1 VYGAALVLH
10 GSTHLREEDHV
21 RSTFTGVLPVV
32 SAAVMLAA
40 SAAPATAIPAFA
52 RKYRTT
58 CATCHAPVPR
68 LNAFGERFAAN
79 GFEFMPGEAPRDTIG
94 TGDPLLRLQQS
105 VPLAVRLDAY
115 MAALSKPS
123 GGQVAVDQQ
132 LPWVVKVLSGGQ
144 VADKISYYVYF
155 LASERGEVAG
165 LEDAYVQFTDIGG
178 SGVSVLAGQFQ
189 VSDPLFKRELRLEYE
204 DYQPYRVRVG
214 NTRADLTYDRGLMA
228 LWSPREGTDV
238 ALQMVNGTG
247 LSAADANRQYDRNGF
262 KNVALRLSQDL
273 GPHRLGAFSY
283 FGEEGADDAESRIRV
298 LGPDA
303 TIALGSRAELNL
315 QLYRRWDDDPFLG
328 ACSPAS
334 PCPGGATAPF
344 ETTVDAAMAELLFWP
359 QGVAG
364 RWVMAGLWNWIDA
377 NAPVVSLRLGEQD
390 EPPGYLERYHTG
402 GLGLHYV
409 LRRNVRLLGE
419 GSWDFER
426 DQARLVT
433 GVSLA
438 F

>member
-1 VYGAALVLH
+1 M
-10 GSTHLREEDHV
+10 
-21 RSTFTGVLPVV
+21 RSIYAGVLAVV
-32 SAAVMLAA
+32 TAAVMLVA
-40 SAAPATAIPAFA
+40 SAAPAAAIPAFA

-68 LNAFGERFAAN
+68 LNAFGERFANN
-79 GFEFMPGEAPRDTIG
+79 GFEFVPGEEPRDTIA
-94 TGDPLLRLQQS
+94 TGDPLLRLQRD
-105 VPLAVRLDAY
+105 VPLAVRFDAY
-115 MAALSKPS
+115 MAALTRRS
-123 GGQVAVDQQ
+123 GGQVVVDQQ

-155 LASERGEVAG
+155 LASERGDVAG

-214 NTRADLTYDRGLMA
+214 DTRADLTYDRGLMA
-228 LWSPREGTDV
+228 LWSPRVGTDV
-238 ALQMVNGTG
+238 AVQVVNGTG
-247 LSAADANRQYDRNGF
+247 LSAANAARQYDRNGF
-262 KNVALRLSQDL
+262 KNVVLRLSQEV
-273 GPHRLGAFSY
+273 GPLRIGAIGY
-283 FGEEGADDAESRIRV
+283 YGEEGAEGVTSRIRV

-303 TIALGSRAELNL
+303 TLALGSQAELNL

-328 ACSPAS
+328 ACTPTT

-359 QGVAG
+359 QGEAG
-364 RWVMAGLWNWIDA
+364 RWVVAGLWNWIDA
-377 NAPVVSLRLGEQD
+377 DAPVVSLRLGEQD
-390 EPPGYLERYHTG
+390 EAPGYLRRYHTG
-402 GLGLHYV
+402 GVGLHYV
-409 LRRNVRLLGE
+409 LRRNVRVLGE